1 MSAVHASSDT
11 MATGA
16 ATELLRQVSNQRLNE
31 LPGLWLGAQPHKGQ
45 GETLPVHAPATG
57 HWLGDVQGA
66 SVEQVDL
73 AVQAARSALPGWQ
86 SASRATRAA
95 SLHRIADA
103 MGQQESE
110 LCALL
115 HLSNGKPAAEAAIDV
130 ADAIATYRYYARLC
144 ASWDRFDNE
153 PVPVSDDGFE
163 AERRYVAVGVAALV
177 LPWNFPLVTAAWKIA
192 PALAAGC
199 TVVVKPSEVAPLPEQ
214 ALAALIGRCGLP
226 PGVVNWVFGGASVGQ
241 ALVNH
246 PGIDK
251 VSFTGSTAVGRKVM
265 QAATSR
271 FTRLGLEL
279 GGKSSLIVCASA
291 DVEHAVQLAAA
302 GIFTNAGQMCS
313 ATSRVLVHQ
322 RIYAPFLE
330 RFAALARQWR
340 PVTVARP
347 EDPAYGPLV
356 SRQQQ
361 AKVLAML
368 KAGIQDGID
377 VLAGGGVP
385 ALAQEGFFVE
395 PTVLADLPA
404 GHPLWRDEIF
414 GPVACVRS
422 FNTESEAIAAANDTE
437 YGLAATVV
445 GEDTGEVQQIAR
457 ALRAG
462 IVWQNVPQVVFPEVG
477 WGGFGSSGIGREL
490 GVPGLRAYQEP
501 QHFLH
506 SATGDIP
513 PSATS
518 LTSQ

>member
-1 MSAVHASSDT
+1 MNADHASLGT
-11 MATGA
+11 VAAGA
-16 ATELLRQVSNQRLNE
+16 ASELLRLVSQQRLNE
-31 LPGLWLGAQPHKGQ
+31 LPGLWLGSQAHGGL
-45 GETLPVHAPATG
+45 GEPLSVHAPATG
-57 HWLGDVQGA
+57 RWLGDVVGA
-66 SVEQVDL
+66 SVGQVDL

-103 MGQQESE
+103 MGQQEGALCE
-110 LCALL
+110 LQQ
-115 HLSNGKPAAEAAIDV
+115 LSNGKHAAEAAIDV

-144 ASWDRFDNE
+144 ASWDRFDHE

-214 ALAALIGRCGLP
+214 ALASLVARCGLP
-226 PGVVNWVFGGASVGQ
+226 EGVVNWVFGGASVGQ

-265 QAATSR
+265 QAATHR

-291 DVEHAVQLAAA
+291 DLEHAAQLAAS

-313 ATSRVLVHQ
+313 ATSRLLVH
-322 RIYAPFLE
+322 RSLYAAFVGRLAE
-330 RFAALARQWR
+330 LARGWR
-340 PVTVARP
+340 PVTVADAG
-347 EDPAYGPLV
+347 EPAYGPLV
-356 SRQQQ
+356 SRAQQ
-361 AKVLAML
+361 ARVLAMITV
-368 KAGIQDGID
+368 GVEDGIE
-377 VLAGGGVP
+377 VVAGGQVP
-385 ALAQEGFFVE
+385 AQASEGFFVE
-395 PTVLADLPA
+395 PTVLTQVPA

-422 FNTESEAIAAANDTE
+422 FDTEDEAIAAANDTE

-445 GEDTGEVQQIAR
+445 GEDTGEVQRIAR

-462 IVWQNVPQVVFPEVG
+462 IVWQNVPQMVFPEVG

-501 QHFLH
+501 QHLLGCAL
-506 SATGDIP
+506 SQGPSEPDP
-513 PSATS
+513 PINP
-518 LTSQ
+518 

>member
-1 MSAVHASSDT
+1 MSAEHASMGT
-11 MATGA
+11 VAAGA
-16 ATELLRQVSNQRLNE
+16 ASELLQLASQQRLNE
-31 LPGLWLGAQPHKGQ
+31 LPGLWLGAQARGGL

-57 HWLGDVQGA
+57 RWLGDVGGA
-66 SVEQVDL
+66 SVGQVDL
-73 AVQAARSALPGWQ
+73 AVQAARNALPGWQ

-103 MGQQESE
+103 MGQQEGE
-110 LCALL
+110 LCEIQQ
-115 HLSNGKPAAEAAIDV
+115 LSNGKPAAEAATDV

-144 ASWDRFDNE
+144 ASWDRFDSE
-153 PVPVSDDGFE
+153 SVPVCDDGFE

-214 ALAALIGRCGLP
+214 ALASLVARCGLP
-226 PGVVNWVFGGASVGQ
+226 EGVVNWVFGGASVGQ

-251 VSFTGSTAVGRKVM
+251 VSFTGSTAVGRQVM
-265 QAATSR
+265 QAATHR

-291 DVEHAVQLAAA
+291 DVEHAVQLAAS

-322 RIYAPFLE
+322 SLYAPFLE

-347 EDPAYGPLV
+347 GDPAYGPLV

-361 AKVLAML
+361 AKVLGMIRT
-368 KAGIQDGID
+368 GIQDGIE
-377 VLAGGGVP
+377 VLAGGDAP
-385 ALAQEGFFVE
+385 AQTPEGFFVE
-395 PTVLADLPA
+395 PTVLAGLPA

-422 FNTESEAIAAANDTE
+422 FDTEDDAIAKANDTE

-445 GEDTGEVQQIAR
+445 GENTGEVRRIAR

-462 IVWQNVPQVVFPEVG
+462 IVWQNVPQMVFPEVG

-501 QHFLH
+501 QHLLH
-506 SATGDIP
+506 SATGDSP
-513 PSATS
+513 PGPTS
-518 LTSQ
+518 LTTQ

>member
-1 MSAVHASSDT
+1 MSPTTASSNLE
-11 MATGA
+11 AGGIA
-16 ATELLRQVSNQRLNE
+16 SRLLRQVAQRRLNE
-31 LPGLWLGAQPHKGQ
+31 LPGVVSGALALEGS
-45 GETLPVHAPATG
+45 GEPMPVHAPATG
-57 HWLGDVQGA
+57 LWLGDLQGA
-66 SVEQVDL
+66 SIGQVDL
-73 AVQAARSALPGWQ
+73 AVQAAREALTEW
-86 SASRATRAA
+86 RNTTRAA
-95 SLHRIADA
+95 RAAALHRIADA
-103 MGQQESE
+103 LEREQSG
-110 LCALL
+110 LCSLL
-115 HLSNGKPAAEAAIDV
+115 HLSNGKPAAEAAVDV
-130 ADAIATYRYYARLC
+130 ADAIATWRYYAGLC
-144 ASWDRFDNE
+144 SGWDRFDSE
-153 PVPVSDDGFE
+153 PVPVSDGTFA
-163 AERRYVAVGVAALV
+163 AERRYVPVGVAALV

-214 ALAALIGRCGLP
+214 ALAALIACCAMP
-226 PGVVNWVFGGASVGQ
+226 PGVVNWVFGGADVGRT
-241 ALVNH
+241 LVEH

-265 QAATSR
+265 QAATPR

-291 DVEHAVQLAAA
+291 DIEHGAQLAAA

-313 ATSRVLVHQ
+313 ATSRVLVHHSL
-322 RIYAPFLE
+322 YAAFLE

-340 PVTVARP
+340 PVTVAGP
-347 EDPAYGPLV
+347 GEPSYGPLV
-356 SRQQQ
+356 SQQQQ
-361 AKVLAML
+361 AKVLSML

-377 VLAGGGVP
+377 VLAGGDVP

-395 PTVLADLPA
+395 PTVLAGVPA
-404 GHPLWRDEIF
+404 GHPLWREEIF

-422 FNTESEAIAAANDTE
+422 FNTENEAIAAANDTE

-445 GEDTGEVQQIAR
+445 GEDTGEVRRIAQ

-462 IVWQNVPQVVFPEVG
+462 IVWQNVPQMVFPEVG

-513 PSATS
+513 PGAIS
-518 LTSQ
+518 LTTQ